1 MTNIIRSCR
10 SPLFSINDDF
20 QRSCLVKTTF
30 WFGYTT
36 FHFLLFEDKER
47 LHVYHN
53 KARMDY
59 RLENLL
65 QARLNKFAVAA
76 INRDSVIIDLAYLI
90 AGLVTITQSRLVH
103 CMLQGVKHTDPTE
116 WGNSHLSIGDKF
128 VLAVWWT
135 VSIFKGCSLI
145 SFQWLFCHTF
155 QGQLSNILYC
165 WIYWICTKM
174 VFTTYTYNML
184 FANSLVTYWLYFND
198 IDTT

>member
-1 MTNIIRSCR
+1 MPTITKS
-10 SPLFSINDDF
+10 
-20 QRSCLVKTTF
+20 
-30 WFGYTT
+30 
-36 FHFLLFEDKER
+36 R
-47 LHVYHN
+47 LITAGTIPIKH
-53 KARMDY
+53 AW
-59 RLENLL
+59 
-65 QARLNKFAVAA
+65 ARLPS
-76 INRDSVIIDLAYLI
+76 IGIDRDPAIIDLAYLI

-165 WIYWICTKM
+165 WIFWICTKM

-198 IDTT
+198 ININKLNIHTPCVTALILSECTKSSFQAAWTALSQTAPNIINLDPLLVT